1 MAEKQLQDLFT
12 ASMDGL
18 KKMIDI
24 STVVGDPITTPDGT
38 TIIPYSR
45 VSFGYGMGGA
55 NLNENDIGG
64 GSGGGVTVTPIGFL
78 IISKGETKMINVDSM
93 NPVERL
99 IESAPDIID
108 SITDIFK
115 K

>member
-1 MAEKQLQDLFT
+1 MNDYHAYQST
-12 ASMDGL
+12 SDG
-18 KKMIDI
+18 
-24 STVVGDPITTPDGT
+24 S
-38 TIIPYSR
+38 
-45 VSFGYGMGGA
+45 
-55 NLNENDIGG
+55 GG

-78 IISKGETKMINVDSM
+78 IISKGETKMINIDSM

-108 SITDIFK
+108 SITEIFK